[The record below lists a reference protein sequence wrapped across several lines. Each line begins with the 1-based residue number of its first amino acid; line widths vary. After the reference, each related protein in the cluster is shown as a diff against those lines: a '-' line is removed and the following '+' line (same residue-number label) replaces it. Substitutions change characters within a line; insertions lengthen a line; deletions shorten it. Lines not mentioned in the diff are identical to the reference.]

1 MIIKEKHQKL
11 ESLLNSY
18 ANINKML
25 DKWKENHPG
34 YTEEIIVTIGDEK
47 KFILHTIEVICKK
60 EL

>member
-1 MIIKEKHQKL
+1 MIIREKHQKL

-34 YTEEIIVTIGDEK
+34 YTEEITVTIGDED